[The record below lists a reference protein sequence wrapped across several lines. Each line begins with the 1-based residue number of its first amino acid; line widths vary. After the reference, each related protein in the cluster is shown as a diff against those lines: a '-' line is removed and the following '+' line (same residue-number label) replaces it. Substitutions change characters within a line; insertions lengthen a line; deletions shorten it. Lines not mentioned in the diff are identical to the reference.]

1 MSSSG
6 GSPEG
11 IILGREVME
20 GNQLRKER
28 RKTTLKKWELAHIL
42 RISPSKLSELE
53 NSNNPIPPELEDK
66 IRDEIPRQMEGYSYG
81 TAHNIVNNLV
91 GEGYSLATLAGI
103 SDVRRSTM
111 RKWQLGTEQP
121 DSDQLEVL
129 LNLPPVR
136 RKSLKP
142 KRKRL

>member
-1 MSSSG
+1 MRG
-6 GSPEG
+6 E
-11 IILGREVME
+11 
-20 GNQLRKER
+20 QLRKER

-53 NSNNPIPPELEDK
+53 NSNKPIPPELEDK
-66 IRDEIPRQMEGYSYG
+66 IRDEISRQMEKYSYG

-91 GEGYSLATLAGI
+91 GEGYSLATLADI
-103 SDVRRSTM
+103 CDVRRSIM

-121 DSDQLEVL
+121 DSDQSEVL

-136 RKSLKP
+136 RKPIKRKSIRRKSLKR
-142 KRKRL
+142 RKR